1 MRHSGYAALRV
12 NEGGEKGGDYA
23 VSRRHM
29 ASLPACM
36 GEATSGNARV
46 AGRMGSDGGLSM
58 SKLVMVIDDSPT
70 VRKIIEVSLRREG
83 FDVVSYPDGVEALRA
98 ITTGQLNRLPDL
110 LFLDIELPR
119 MNGFEV
125 ARHLRSQSRWDQTAI
140 VMISRR
146 DGIIDRVKAR
156 LAGTQAY
163 LTKPFTTQMVINVV
177 ATTLGLHASLS

>member
-1 MRHSGYAALRV
+1 
-12 NEGGEKGGDYA
+12 
-23 VSRRHM
+23 
-29 ASLPACM
+29 
-36 GEATSGNARV
+36 
-46 AGRMGSDGGLSM
+46 M

-83 FDVVSYPDGVEALRA
+83 LDVVSYPDGIEAFRA
-98 ITTGQLNRLPDL
+98 ITTGQLDCLPDL

-119 MNGFEV
+119 MNGFEIV
-125 ARHLRSQSRWDQTAI
+125 RHLRSQSRWDQTVI

-163 LTKPFTTQMVINVV
+163 LTKPVTTQTIVDVV
-177 ATTLGLHASLS
+177 TTALRLQASLS